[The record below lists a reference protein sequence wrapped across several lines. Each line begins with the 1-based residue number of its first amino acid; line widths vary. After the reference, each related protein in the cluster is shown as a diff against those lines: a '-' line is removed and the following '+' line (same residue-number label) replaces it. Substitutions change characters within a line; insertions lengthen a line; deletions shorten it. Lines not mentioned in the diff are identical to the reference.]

1 MIGDRALKVLK
12 PVDLGFLDH
21 RDRDARRR
29 ACHREVEVNR
39 RFAPDVYLGV
49 LDIVDED
56 GRPRDHVIEMRRLPA
71 ARRLSVLLAGV
82 EAPRLVRDVAI
93 VVADIH
99 AAAPSTAAAAR
110 WGTPERVRTNW
121 EDGIA
126 QVERDAGG
134 VIPQAD
140 RDRAARLARRYL
152 AGRERLLERRI
163 EQGWVRDGHGDLLA
177 DDVFC
182 LEDGPR
188 LIDCLAFDDRL
199 RCADVLLDVCFLAMD
214 LEARGWPGL
223 AAFLLG
229 TWADRLGETHPA
241 SLADHYIAYR
251 AHVRAKVAL
260 LRHLQG
266 QPSAAGQAQR
276 LHDLA
281 LRHLERGRVRAV
293 LVGGGPGTGKSTVAA
308 ELAGRT
314 GWSVLRSD
322 EVRRDLFEAPPGA
335 AGPARYR
342 EGRYDAHHTARVYS
356 ALLEQAR
363 ERLTLGESVILDASW
378 ASEGHRLAARRTAA
392 AALGDLVEIRCD
404 APSDVAARRI
414 ASRRAHGRD
423 PSEATPAIA
432 RRMAADAD
440 PWPQGHPLAT
450 DRPLPETA
458 ADALRLVEVGRDGR
472 AGELNN

>member
-188 LIDCLAFDDRL
+188 LI
-199 RCADVLLDVCFLAMD
+199 V
-214 LEARGWPGL
+214 
-223 AAFLLG
+223 
-229 TWADRLGETHPA
+229 
-241 SLADHYIAYR
+241 
-251 AHVRAKVAL
+251 
-260 LRHLQG
+260 
-266 QPSAAGQAQR
+266 
-276 LHDLA
+276 
-281 LRHLERGRVRAV
+281 
-293 LVGGGPGTGKSTVAA
+293 
-308 ELAGRT
+308 
-314 GWSVLRSD
+314 
-322 EVRRDLFEAPPGA
+322 
-335 AGPARYR
+335 
-342 EGRYDAHHTARVYS
+342 
-356 ALLEQAR
+356 
-363 ERLTLGESVILDASW
+363 
-378 ASEGHRLAARRTAA
+378 
-392 AALGDLVEIRCD
+392 
-404 APSDVAARRI
+404 
-414 ASRRAHGRD
+414 
-423 PSEATPAIA
+423 
-432 RRMAADAD
+432 
-440 PWPQGHPLAT
+440 
-450 DRPLPETA
+450 
-458 ADALRLVEVGRDGR
+458 
-472 AGELNN
+472 